1 MRAKKPIKHRTRVQ
15 TCKKVQIIE
24 TALLHHSLLSLMLL
38 GRAVFCVNIESIL
51 AWTTITR
58 IIVKCV
64 VFILS
69 QVLSLFEKLHEH
81 ENYYPEN
88 KTLE

>member
-1 MRAKKPIKHRTRVQ
+1 MAV
-15 TCKKVQIIE
+15 
-24 TALLHHSLLSLMLL
+24 LYHSSLCLMLL
-38 GRAVFCVNIESIL
+38 GIAVICMNIESIL
-51 AWTTITR
+51 AWTTNTR

-64 VFILS
+64 VFLVP
-69 QVLSLFEKLHEH
+69 QVLRLFEKQHEH